1 MKKFMLLFTA
11 CAIGAMTVVAQQPT
25 LTKKEK
31 KEGWKLLF
39 DGKTSGGWKSAN
51 GKPFPE
57 KGWVIK
63 DGILQTDPTAGHG
76 GDIITDSQYTN
87 FELNL
92 EFRLTSG
99 ANSGIKYYLLP
110 NTSLGL
116 EYQLIDDVN
125 HPDAKLGMAG
135 NRTLAA
141 LYDLIAPAADKQAKP
156 VGEWNTVRIISKG
169 THVEHWLNG
178 RKVVEYERGSD
189 AFKALVAASK
199 YKNIK
204 GFSEVTETP
213 ILLQEHGDAVAF
225 RNIKI
230 KAL

>member
-1 MKKFMLLFTA
+1 MKKVILLFTA
-11 CAIGAMTVVAQQPT
+11 CAFSTVVAVAQKPA

-31 KEGWKLLF
+31 KAGWHLLF
-39 DGKTSGGWKSAN
+39 DGKTTNGWKAAN

-63 DGILQTDPTAGHG
+63 DYTLQTDPASGHG
-76 GDIITDSQYTN
+76 GDIITDTKYTD
-87 FELNL
+87 FELSL
-92 EFRLTSG
+92 DFRVTKG

-110 NTSLGL
+110 NSSLGL
-116 EYQLIDDVN
+116 EFQVIDDLN
-125 HPDAKLGMAG
+125 HPDAKLGMNG
-135 NRTLAA
+135 NRTQAS
-141 LYDLIAPAADKQAKP
+141 LYDLITASASKENKP
-156 VGEWNTVRIISKG
+156 VGEWNQARIVSKG

-178 RKVVEYERGSD
+178 VKVVEFERGSD

-213 ILLQEHGDAVAF
+213 ILLQEHGDEVAF

>member
-1 MKKFMLLFTA
+1 MRKKILLFTA
-11 CAIGAMTVVAQQPT
+11 CAFSTLVTVAQLPA

-31 KEGWKLLF
+31 KAGWQLLF
-39 DGKTSGGWKSAN
+39 DGTSTIGWKAAN
-51 GKPFPE
+51 GKPFPS
-57 KGWVIK
+57 KGWIIK
-63 DGILQTDPTAGHG
+63 DNTLQTDPASGHG
-76 GDIITDSQYTN
+76 GDIVTETKFRD
-87 FELNL
+87 FELLL
-92 EFRLTSG
+92 EFRVTTG

-116 EYQLIDDVN
+116 EYQVIDDIN
-125 HPDAKLGMAG
+125 HPDAKLGMQG
-135 NRTLAA
+135 NRTQAA
-141 LYDLIAPAADKQAKP
+141 LYDLIAPSAAKVNKEI
-156 VGEWNTVRIISKG
+156 GEWNQARIISKG

-178 RKVVEYERGSD
+178 IKVVEYERGSE

-204 GFSEVTETP
+204 GFAEATETP